1 MSAPATPRSPVPDDG
16 PENNAM
22 VIIGAGLAGAMAAAT
37 LRTEGFAGPVILIG
51 GEDEIPYLRPPLSKG
66 FLAGTETADSL
77 PVYPNTW
84 YEEHRVELIIS
95 DAALSFDPTAHTVT
109 LTSGR
114 VLTYAK
120 LLLATGAAARQL
132 SLPGSD
138 LAGVQYFRTRA
149 DAVALR
155 SELAGGGRRLVLIG
169 SGWIGMEIAASAR
182 SLGNDVTLL
191 GLEAVPLSNVIGA
204 ELGRVF
210 MARHE
215 QAGVQ
220 FRVPASAAAI
230 KGNHDGRVTGVV
242 TSAGENLP
250 ADLVVIAVGVLP
262 NTALAETAGL
272 TITNGIRTDSGLRT
286 SAADVFAAGD
296 VANAMHPV
304 TGEYARSEHWAN
316 AIAGGQTAARS
327 MLGQKAALADI
338 PYFYTDQFDLGMEY
352 SGYAA
357 LAKSAQLV
365 IRGSLEN
372 HEFIAFWVLD
382 GRVVAGMNVNV
393 WEVQDAIKELIGSG
407 RPVDTLRLAD
417 PKTELDTL

>member
-1 MSAPATPRSPVPDDG
+1 
-16 PENNAM
+16 M
-22 VIIGAGLAGAMAAAT
+22 VIIGAGLAGATAAAT
-37 LRTEGFAGPVILIG
+37 LRAEGFAGPVVLIG
-51 GEDEIPYLRPPLSKG
+51 GEDAIPYLRPPLSKG

-77 PVYPNTW
+77 PVYPHTW
-84 YEEHRVELIIS
+84 YAEHHVELIIS
-95 DAALSFDPTAHTVT
+95 DAAISFDATAHTVT
-109 LTSGR
+109 LASGR
-114 VLTYAK
+114 VVTYAK
-120 LLLATGAAARQL
+120 LLLATGATVRRL
-132 SLPGSD
+132 SVPGSE

-149 DAVALR
+149 DAEALR
-155 SELAGGGRRLVLIG
+155 AELAGGGRRLVLIG

-182 SLGNDVTLL
+182 TLGNDVTLL
-191 GLEAVPLSNVIGA
+191 GLEDVPLSNAIGS

-220 FRVPASAAAI
+220 FRLPASAAAI
-230 KGNHDGRVTGVV
+230 KGDDDGRVTSVV
-242 TSAGENLP
+242 TSAGETLP

-272 TITNGIRTDSGLRT
+272 SITNGIRTDSGLHT
-286 SAADVFAAGD
+286 STADVFAAGD

-304 TGEYARSEHWAN
+304 TGEFARSEHWAN
-316 AIAGGQTAARS
+316 AIAGGKTAARS
-327 MLGQKAALADI
+327 MLGQDAALADI

-357 LAKSAQLV
+357 LAKSAELV

-382 GRVVAGMNVNV
+382 RKVVAGMNVNV
-393 WEVQDAIKELIGSG
+393 WDVQDAIKALIGSG
-407 RPVDTLRLAD
+407 RQVDTQRLAD
-417 PKTELDTL
+417 PKIALDTL

>member
-1 MSAPATPRSPVPDDG
+1 MTETATPSSQVPDAG
-16 PENNAM
+16 PETDAM
-22 VIIGAGLAGAMAAAT
+22 VIIGAGLAGATAAAT
-37 LRTEGFAGPVILIG
+37 LRSEGFAGPVILIG
-51 GEDEIPYLRPPLSKG
+51 GEDAIPYLRPPLSKG

-77 PVYPNTW
+77 PVYPRTW
-84 YEEHRVELIIS
+84 YAENRVELITS
-95 DAALSFDPTAHTVT
+95 DAATSFDPTAHTVT
-109 LTSGR
+109 LASGR
-114 VLTYAK
+114 VITYAK
-120 LLLATGAAARQL
+120 LLLATGAAVRPL
-132 SLPGSD
+132 SLPGSE
-138 LAGVQYFRTRA
+138 LAGVQYFRTRE

-182 SLGNDVTLL
+182 TLGNEVTLL
-191 GLEAVPLSNVIGA
+191 GLEDVPLSNAIGT

-215 QAGVQ
+215 QAGVH
-220 FRVPASAAAI
+220 FRLPVSAAAI
-230 KGNHDGRVTGVV
+230 KGDDDGTVTGVL
-242 TSAGENLP
+242 TSAGETLP

-272 TITNGIRTDSGLRT
+272 SITNGIRTDSGLQT

-316 AIAGGQTAARS
+316 AIAGGRTAAQA
-327 MLGQKAALADI
+327 MLGQDAALADI

-357 LAKSAQLV
+357 LTKSAELV

-372 HEFIAFWVLD
+372 REFIAFWVLD
-382 GRVVAGMNVNV
+382 GKVVAGMNVNV

-407 RPVDTLRLAD
+407 RRVDTQRLAD
-417 PKTELDTL
+417 PEIALDTL